1 MNPQE
6 LFEEA
11 LATDGVLGSGKR
23 GPVVRRAVVRMRGGG
38 ELLRTVCQCGGSW
51 PGHAW
56 SPDRKEWAT
65 HLKQGQHIRWVAALT
80 ATPLQAAKVSSVHL
94 PARTERPQQQDP
106 PGLAAAAAA
115 HEQQE
120 GEARAQLDAG
130 VLACGGCGG

>member
-1 MNPQE
+1 MKPQE

-56 SPDRKEWAT
+56 GPGRMEWAT
-65 HLKQGQHIRWVAALT
+65 HLKQGQHIRWVAALK
-80 ATPLQAAKVSSVHL
+80 AAPLQAAKVSSVHL

-106 PGLAAAAAA
+106 PGLAAAAAVSPLHCTA
-115 HEQQE
+115 
-120 GEARAQLDAG
+120 ARA
-130 VLACGGCGG
+130 